1 MKKKIFRNVITMAIM
16 VVFMALGLT
25 ACGSASKS
33 SSSTKKEIKLGV
45 SPGPY
50 NDLFNAGVKPI
61 LEKEGYKVKL
71 VNFSDLLQSEV
82 ALTEGSLDFNVAQHN
97 AYVKAYNKEKK
108 ANLVSVVKIPT
119 VRAGI
124 FSNKYKSINEVKR
137 GDTVFIPKDPSNA
150 ARAYALLEKAG
161 WIKIKEGVT
170 KTLATQ
176 KDIVQNK
183 YNLKIVEMD
192 SSQIPRSLNDADYA
206 VLPGAI
212 VYMAKIDA
220 NKSLLS
226 ETLVDDLYITVAVDG
241 KNKNA
246 KWAQDIVK
254 AYKSQEFKN
263 YLKTHNSKGYWVV
276 PDDLK

>member
-1 MKKKIFRNVITMAIM
+1 MMKKILKPTIALLI
-16 VVFMALGLT
+16 VFISAVGL
-25 ACGSASKS
+25 AGCGSKNGAD
-33 SSSTKKEIKLGV
+33 SSTKKEIKLGV

-61 LEKEGYKVKL
+61 LEKEGYKVTL

-108 ANLVSVVKIPT
+108 ADLVSIVKIPT

-124 FSNKYKSINEVKR
+124 FSNKHASINEVKQ
-137 GDTVFIPKDPSNA
+137 GDTIFIPKDPSNA
-150 ARAYALLEKAG
+150 ARAYSLLEKAG
-161 WIKIKEGVT
+161 WIKIKEGVV

-176 KDIVQNK
+176 KDIAENK

-192 SSQIPRSLNDADYA
+192 SSQIPRSLNEADYA

-220 NKSLLS
+220 TKALLS

-263 YLKTHNSKGYWVV
+263 YLKANNSKGYWVL
-276 PDDLK
+276 PGDLK

>member
-1 MKKKIFRNVITMAIM
+1 MIRKFLKTTIASLLIITSAI
-16 VVFMALGLT
+16 GLS
-25 ACGSASKS
+25 ACGSKNS
-33 SSSTKKEIKLGV
+33 SNSSEKKEIKLGV

-61 LEKEGYKVKL
+61 LEKEGYKVTL
-71 VNFSDLLQSEV
+71 VNFSELLPSEV
-82 ALTEGSLDFNVAQHN
+82 ALTEGSVDFNVAQHN

-108 ANLVSVVKIPT
+108 ANLVSIIKIPT

-124 FSNKYKSINEVKR
+124 FSNKHKSLNEVKQ
-137 GDTVFIPKDPSNA
+137 GDKVFIPKDPSNA
-150 ARAYALLEKAG
+150 ARAYALLEKSG
-161 WIKIKEGVT
+161 WIKIKPGVV

-176 KDIVQNK
+176 KDIIENK
-183 YNLKIVEMD
+183 NNIKIIEMD
-192 SSQIPRSLNDADYA
+192 SSQIPRSMNEADYA

-212 VYMAKIDA
+212 EYMAKIDA
-220 NKSLLS
+220 SKSLLS
-226 ETLVDDLYITVAVDG
+226 ETLSDDLYITVAVDG

-254 AYKSQEFKN
+254 AYKSQDFKN
-263 YLKTHNSKGYWVV
+263 YIKTHNSKGYWVL

>member
-1 MKKKIFRNVITMAIM
+1 MIRKFLKTTITSLLIITSAI
-16 VVFMALGLT
+16 GLS
-25 ACGSASKS
+25 ACGSKNS
-33 SSSTKKEIKLGV
+33 SDSSEKKEIKLGV

-61 LEKEGYKVKL
+61 LEKEGYKVNL
-71 VNFSDLLQSEV
+71 VNFSELLSSEV
-82 ALTEGSLDFNVAQHN
+82 ALTEGSVDFNVAQHN

-108 ANLVSVVKIPT
+108 ANLVSIIKIPT

-124 FSNKYKSINEVKR
+124 FSNKHKSMSEVKQ
-137 GDTVFIPKDPSNA
+137 GDKVFIPKDPSNA

-161 WIKIKEGVT
+161 WIKIKSGVV

-176 KDIVQNK
+176 KDIVENK
-183 YNLKIVEMD
+183 NNIKIIEMD
-192 SSQIPRSLNDADYA
+192 SSQIPRSMNEADYA

-212 VYMAKIDA
+212 EYMAKIDA
-220 NKSLLS
+220 SKALIS
-226 ETLVDDLYITVAVDG
+226 ETLSDDLYITVAVDG

-246 KWAQDIVK
+246 KWAQDIIK
-254 AYKSQEFKN
+254 AYKSQDFKN
-263 YLKTHNSKGYWVV
+263 YIKTHNSKGYWVL